1 MLLAKTYFATI
12 QLHHIGCECYYCTLN
27 YMLRD
32 TLRNRDVTKFDK
44 YLGNVTKLKNFVETE
59 PFYPFKE
66 EWYKKV
72 C

>member
-1 MLLAKTYFATI
+1 
-12 QLHHIGCECYYCTLN
+12 
-27 YMLRD
+27 MLRD